1 MGTARAVEGLPLVVG
16 AARLLDRAPTT
27 VGTAG
32 LCEGVA
38 ERGTGMSVPE
48 RDREL
53 EPEPPAVLGL
63 AWALRA
69 L

>member
-1 MGTARAVEGLPLVVG
+1 M
-16 AARLLDRAPTT
+16 DRAPTT

-38 ERGTGMSVPE
+38 ERGTGMLVPE

-53 EPEPPAVLGL
+53 EPLAVLGL